1 MPRYNTLDE
10 LPAHHRQEAAAQ
22 LAADTPKVNR
32 QKYNAVKTE
41 IDGITFDSKAEAKR
55 YAELVRLLRANLI
68 ADLETQPKF
77 VLQKSFTDCR
87 GNRHR
92 AITYTADFQY
102 RNCGDGKFYSVV
114 EDVKGGKAT
123 QTAAF
128 AIKWKLAIKQN
139 PTLSFEIVGGE

>member
-1 MPRYNTLDE
+1 MARWNDVDD
-10 LPAHHRQEAAAQ
+10 LPAQHRAEAAAQ
-22 LAADTPKVNR
+22 LAADTPKAKR
-32 QKYNAVKTE
+32 QKYNAVKTK
-41 IDGITFDSKAEAKR
+41 IDGITFDSKAEARR